1 MIKREP
7 SHASDTRYTYIIN
20 KVIDA
25 FKIEP
30 LMVQNAIM
38 KSKENSTVL
47 DSFFQASGSN
57 VLIFIYKKNP
67 SNGEVNDYE
76 ESDYDDAVTVK
87 SGFSSATY
95 KTTLTRDSAFESENS
110 GAASSRSPRSNY
122 DDDNSMLTVTTD
134 PSKHILN
141 DGVCVYFIKREP
153 HSQIT
158 MSKVADELLFG
169 TVQGGV
175 GILEELKRRL
185 EGVIVPILRQQN
197 DWGELTKEGAIPG
210 NEVNDFLESLD
221 KFTGV
226 VGEAISSLGDVVRL
240 APPKKYDDIK
250 AKSKSYHQNAQ
261 KAEVVAVF
269 EETLSEW
276 CKQIEVL
283 LGEVT
288 AIREENDE
296 SGPAAELEY
305 WKARM
310 AKFNSITDQLRSR
323 RCKIVLGVLKY
334 AKSPSLLNWK
344 AIDMKITDAA
354 NEAKDNVKY
363 LYILEKYTEPLYKCD
378 PLQMIGAL
386 PGLINCI
393 KVMHS
398 IARYYNTSERMTA
411 LFVKVTNQMITCC
424 KKYITK
430 DGNLWDQDK
439 EELIERFKAC
449 IDLNE
454 SYQHYYRKTKAELQL
469 NPYGKQFDFS
479 ESAIFGKFDQFC
491 WRIQKLIDL
500 FTTVSQFS
508 SLENSTIE
516 GLDQIMQRFKSTIAI
531 FSSPGT
537 GTRKRY
543 NFLDY
548 RTEVRKTTNY

>member
-1 MIKREP
+1 MSKNY
-7 SHASDTRYTYIIN
+7 SNQSNDTRYNYIIN
-20 KVIDA
+20 KVTDA
-25 FKIEP
+25 FKIDP

-38 KSKENSTVL
+38 KTKENTTAL
-47 DSFFQASGSN
+47 DAFFQPSGGN
-57 VLIFIYKKNP
+57 VLYFIYKKNP
-67 SNGEVNDYE
+67 STGEVNDYE
-76 ESDYDDAVTVK
+76 DSDYDDAMTVK

-95 KTTLTRDSAFESENS
+95 KTSNTYNSAFDSESS
-110 GAASSRSPRSNY
+110 GLANRSPRSTY
-122 DDDNSMLTVTTD
+122 EDDSMLTVTTD
-134 PSKHILN
+134 ASKYALN
-141 DGVCVYFIKREP
+141 DGVCMYFVKRELN
-153 HSQIT
+153 SAIT
-158 MSKVADELLFG
+158 TAKINEDLLYGIINGG
-169 TVQGGV
+169 TGL
-175 GILEELKRRL
+175 LEELKKRL
-185 EGVIVPILRQQN
+185 DGVYVPMLKQQT

-210 NEVNDFLESLD
+210 NEVNDFLEALD
-221 KFTGV
+221 KFTNAI
-226 VGEAISSLGDVVRL
+226 GEIIVSLGDVVRL
-240 APPKKYDDIK
+240 APPKKFDDIK
-250 AKSKSYHQNAQ
+250 AKSKAYHQNAQ
-261 KAEVVAVF
+261 KPEVVSVF

-344 AIDMKITDAA
+344 TIDMKITDAA

-363 LYILEKYTEPLYKCD
+363 LYILEKFTEPLYKCD
-378 PLQMIGAL
+378 PIQMIGAL

-424 KKYITK
+424 KKYITR
-430 DGNLWDQDK
+430 DGNLWDQNKD
-439 EELIERFKAC
+439 ELIEKFKAC

-479 ESAIFGKFDQFC
+479 ESAIFGKFDLFS
-491 WRIQKLIDL
+491 WRVQKLIDL

-508 SLENSTIE
+508 TLEDSTIE
-516 GLDQIMQRFKSTIAI
+516 GLDQIMQRFKATIAI
-531 FSSPGT
+531 FNSSGA
-537 GTRKRY
+537 GARKRY

-548 RTEVRKTTNY
+548 RTEVCG